1 MEQMSGSFAQCAATA
16 DVNKMALSKADAVP
30 VQAELDRL
38 RDALAAEVQ
47 RAARAESEARAQLA
61 AAAVQAARKAEASE
75 LQCEVERLDEQAKW
89 QAREAAQ

>member
-1 MEQMSGSFAQCAATA
+1 MMAGSFAQCAAVG
-16 DVNKMALSKADAVP
+16 DVNKMALSKADAAP

-38 RDALAAEVQ
+38 RDALAAEGQ
-47 RAARAESEARAQLA
+47 RAARADSEAKAQLA
-61 AAAVQAARKAEASE
+61 AAAVQGARKAEASE